1 MSIKDLSRS
10 KKAAGLITVIAMLLA
25 FAVANSPA
33 NEWYQVV
40 HHLPV
45 MVQVGTFAIDKPL
58 ILWINDGLLVFFFLL
73 IALELK
79 REILEGQLS
88 TPLAIATPGFAALG
102 GMAAPALIYTAF
114 NAADPLAMRGWAIP
128 TATDTV
134 LALTVL
140 SLLGTRV
147 PTSLKVFLTA
157 LAIFD
162 DLGAILVIGLFYTE
176 RLATS
181 SLLVATFGRSEEHTS
196 ELQSH

>member
-58 ILWINDGLLVFFFLL
+58 ILWINDGLMVFFFLL

-102 GMAAPALIYTAF
+102 GMAAPTGVDLYRVQRRRPARHAGLGDPYCYGYRAGVDGALIARHPG
-114 NAADPLAMRGWAIP
+114 ADVAQGFSHGAGDIRRFGGNLGYR
-128 TATDTV
+128 TV
-134 LALTVL
+134 LHRAACYFV
-140 SLLGTRV
+140 SAG
-147 PTSLKVFLTA
+147 
-157 LAIFD
+157 
-162 DLGAILVIGLFYTE
+162 G
-176 RLATS
+176 RLR
-181 SLLVATFGRSEEHTS
+181 GRRTYRT
-196 ELQSH
+196 